1 MLSFEIN
8 LIKIQFRINDS
19 SSPESLII
27 HNISFE
33 ARCNLKET
41 HLNNLL
47 VSFDLTSSVINFIVP
62 AVIDNRFVFPE
73 LLIAFNLTL
82 VCYHVPHV
90 LRS

>member
-27 HNISFE
+27 HNISFGV
-33 ARCNLKET
+33 RCNLKET

-62 AVIDNRFVFPE
+62 AAIDNRFVFPE
-73 LLIAFNLTL
+73 LLIAFNLAL